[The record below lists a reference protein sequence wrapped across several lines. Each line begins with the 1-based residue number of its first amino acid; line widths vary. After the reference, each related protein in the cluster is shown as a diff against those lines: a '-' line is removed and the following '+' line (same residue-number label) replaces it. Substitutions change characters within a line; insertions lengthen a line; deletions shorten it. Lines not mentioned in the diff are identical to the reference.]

1 MKYIIIGLGIFGSSL
16 AEKLTQAGH
25 EVIGVDK
32 VMSKVELLKDKIAHT
47 ICLDASDA
55 QAISNLPLKDTDV
68 VVIAIGEDA
77 GANIMAT
84 AVMKQ
89 YKAKRIISR
98 AITPLH
104 QTVLEAM
111 GITEIVHPEEETADR
126 WAKKL
131 NVKGIIDS
139 FELTDDHYIVEA
151 KLPEPFLDK
160 PLEEIDFPKKYNV
173 IVLNVVEEQDTKD
186 NSGITKKI
194 RKMKALANSETVIKA
209 NDLVILYGRMNDIK
223 RVLQK
228 E

>member
-16 AEKLTQAGH
+16 AEKLTSSGH

-32 VMSKVELLKDKIAHT
+32 VMSKVELIKDKIAHS

-55 QAISNLPLKDTDV
+55 QAISNLPLKDTDI

-84 AVMKQ
+84 AVMKH
-89 YKAKRIISR
+89 YNMKRIISR
-98 AITPLH
+98 AVTPLH

-151 KLPEPFLDK
+151 KLPAPFLDK

-173 IVLNVVEEQDTKD
+173 MVLNVVDDQDTK
-186 NSGITKKI
+186 NASGITKKI
-194 RKMKALANSETVIKA
+194 RKMKALANSETIIKE

-223 RVLQK
+223 KVLQ
-228 E
+228 EE

>member
-16 AEKLTQAGH
+16 AEKLTEAGH

-55 QAISNLPLKDTDV
+55 QAASNLPLKDTDI

-89 YKAKRIISR
+89 FNVKRLISR
-98 AITPLH
+98 AVTPLQ

-111 GITEIVHPEEETADR
+111 GVTEIVRPEEETADR

-151 KLPEPFLDK
+151 RLPKPFLGK
-160 PLEEIDFPKKYNV
+160 PLEELNFPKKYNI
-173 IVLNVVEEQDTKD
+173 IVLNVVNEHDTK
-186 NSGITKKI
+186 NSLGITKKI
-194 RKMKALANSETVIKA
+194 RKMQAMANAKTVIKES
-209 NDLVILYGRMNDIK
+209 DLVILYGRMGDIK
-223 RVLQK
+223 KMLQ
-228 E
+228 EE

>member
-16 AEKLTQAGH
+16 AEKLTEAGH

-47 ICLDASDA
+47 ICLDASDS
-55 QAISNLPLKDTDV
+55 QAISNLPLKDTDI

-89 YKAKRIISR
+89 YNVKRIISR
-98 AITPLH
+98 AVTPLH
-104 QTVLEAM
+104 QTVLKAM
-111 GITEIVHPEEETADR
+111 GITEIVHPEEETAER

-131 NVKGIIDS
+131 NIKGIIDS

-151 KLPEPFLDK
+151 KLPQPFLDK
-160 PLEEIDFPKKYNV
+160 PLEKIDFPKKYNV
-173 IVLNVVEEQDTKD
+173 IVLNVVDEHDTKD
-186 NSGITKKI
+186 NRGITKKI
-194 RKMKALANSETVIKA
+194 RKMQAMANSQTVIKE
-209 NDLVILYGRMNDIK
+209 NDLVILYGRMSDIQK
-223 RVLQK
+223 VLQ
-228 E
+228 EQ